1 MLVRSARLYLRP
13 VAPDDAQDFFALD
26 SDPEVMR
33 HIGDGSVTS
42 DPALTRAGLA
52 RVMAAYAR
60 RPGLGLWACCRLA
73 DEACVGWFALK
84 PCLLSWPVL
93 AHDPLGA
100 AAPVGE
106 HVEIGYRLR
115 RDAWGQGYATEMAI
129 ELVRHGFERCALD
142 EIVGVCKA
150 ANLRSARVL
159 QRAGLSHRGQGVY
172 NTTPV
177 EVYGVARAGWQP
189 PDAG

>member
-1 MLVRSARLYLRP
+1 MLLESARLYLRP
-13 VAPDDAQDFFALD
+13 VTPDDVPDFFALD
-26 SDPEVMR
+26 SDPDVMR

-42 DPALTRAGLA
+42 DPELTRAGLA

-73 DEACVGWFALK
+73 DDAWVGWFALK
-84 PCLLSWPVL
+84 PCLLSWPVP
-93 AHDPLGA
+93 AHDPLGV

-129 ELVRHGFERCALD
+129 ELVRYGFERCALG
-142 EIVGVCKA
+142 EIVGVCKP
-150 ANLRSARVL
+150 ANMRSARVL
-159 QRAGLSHRGQGVY
+159 QRAGLLHRGQGVY

-177 EVYGVARAGWQP
+177 
-189 PDAG
+189 